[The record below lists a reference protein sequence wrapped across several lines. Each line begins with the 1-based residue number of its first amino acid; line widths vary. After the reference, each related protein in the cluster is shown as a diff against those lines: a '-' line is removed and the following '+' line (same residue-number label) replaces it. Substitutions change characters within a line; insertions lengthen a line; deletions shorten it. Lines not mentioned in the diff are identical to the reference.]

1 MTRSPSIAVSVVQ
14 VESVKLPP
22 YVKPPGSAK
31 ALFLAGAALRDVEIE
46 GKLIKVTAIGIYL
59 KDAALP
65 LLAAKWSGKSTETL
79 AESVEFFR
87 DIITAPFEKFWWVS
101 MILPLTG
108 PQYTEKGAGNC
119 VQDWHFYGG
128 TYTDADA
135 TAVEKFREAFKDQ
148 SFRPGASILYAQ
160 TPNGP
165 LTTTFSEDGS
175 IPEAPNAVIE
185 NRQLGGV
192 VLGTLIGEQGVC
204 PQARMS
210 VAARICALLEDG
222 KMKARQAD

>member
-1 MTRSPSIAVSVVQ
+1 MTRSPSTAVSVVQ

-31 ALFLAGAALRDVEIE
+31 ALSLAGAGLRDVEIE

-59 KDAALP
+59 EDAVLP
-65 LLAAKWSGKSTETL
+65 LLAGKWSGKSTEML

-87 DIITAPFEKFWWVS
+87 DIITGPFEKFWWVS

-108 PQYTEKGAGNC
+108 PQYMEKAAGNC
-119 VQDWHFYGG
+119 VKDWHFYGG

-165 LTTTFSEDGS
+165 LTITFSEDGS

-185 NRQLGGV
+185 NRQLGGL
-192 VLGTLIGEQGVC
+192 VLGTLIDEQGVC

-210 VAARICALLEDG
+210 IAARICALLKDG
-222 KMKARQAD
+222 KTKARQAD

>member
-31 ALFLAGAALRDVEIE
+31 ALFLAGAGLRDVEIE

-59 KDAALP
+59 EDAALP
-65 LLAAKWSGKSTETL
+65 LLAAKWSSKS
-79 AESVEFFR
+79 
-87 DIITAPFEKFWWVS
+87 PFEKFWWVS

-108 PQYTEKGAGNC
+108 PQYTEKAAGNR
-119 VQDWHFYGG
+119 VQAWHFYGG

-160 TPNGP
+160 TPDGP
-165 LTTTFSEDGS
+165 LMTTFSEDGS